1 MIVIVHQPDSQS
13 PAKLRRIQTIVLYNS
28 VLLEKQFLRIH
39 LNLGRFVNLAQ
50 ALNPSG
56 LGVVVCNMP
65 LASTYSNIT
74 NLLQVTLEKKKNPKK
89 QKQAEKCLFL
99 EVIW

>member
-65 LASTYSNIT
+65 LASTYRNIT
-74 NLLQVTLEKKKNPKK
+74 NLLKVTLEKKKP
-89 QKQAEKCLFL
+89 QKNKNELRNVFFWK
-99 EVIW
+99 